1 MKIVNKIIITIFT
14 IIMAITIIVSY
25 DIYNSDQDC
34 QELIISPVFEFEKNQ
49 QERTLT
55 VTDINFDIKWNEI
68 TINGFA
74 TKPNGKI
81 EVGDQITNC
90 YNTIDIEIST
100 SPIGTWTFDQK
111 TANQKDILVLGD
123 WSSYGQ
129 LYEFNQDGSYNFI
142 KNETVSEEL
151 DFIPELGY
159 YHIDYDLQEILL
171 LDVSQSFTQKPISL
185 NISFEDN
192 NNTLPMQ
199 YDNTSTYIYQRNI
212 YSIDSFVE
220 LRKYYYQ
227 KIEITGLF
235 TYDNNNSTGEI
246 KINNTNDTIFVLF
259 EETDINSS
267 DYNNKNI
274 SIVGFLYQAD
284 EKVEWKKPYLNYI
297 EKIEII

>member
-1 MKIVNKIIITIFT
+1 MRIVNKIIITIFT

-192 NNTLPMQ
+192 NNTLTMQ

-212 YSIDSFVE
+212 Y
-220 LRKYYYQ
+220 
-227 KIEITGLF
+227 
-235 TYDNNNSTGEI
+235 
-246 KINNTNDTIFVLF
+246 
-259 EETDINSS
+259 
-267 DYNNKNI
+267 
-274 SIVGFLYQAD
+274 
-284 EKVEWKKPYLNYI
+284 
-297 EKIEII
+297 